1 MILTFSILRQDGF
14 HTLESYIYELFLRD
28 RKPKTK
34 LKLFFSIKKM
44 LVDCSDDQCLICF
57 FD

>member
-1 MILTFSILRQDGF
+1 MI
-14 HTLESYIYELFLRD
+14 FLRD

-34 LKLFFSIKKM
+34 LKLFSLFKKM
-44 LVDCSDDQCLICF
+44 LVDCSDEKCLICF

>member
-1 MILTFSILRQDGF
+1 MT
-14 HTLESYIYELFLRD
+14 FLRD

-34 LKLFFSIKKM
+34 LKLFSLLKM
-44 LVDCSDDQCLICF
+44 LVDCSNDQCLICF

>member
-1 MILTFSILRQDGF
+1 MM
-14 HTLESYIYELFLRD
+14 
-28 RKPKTK
+28 PKTK
-34 LKLFFSIKKM
+34 KTQNYFLYLKM